1 MSDGHTFKGLRFPS
15 DGSVLDGVEFSVG
28 EAERVAMFGPNG
40 AGKTTIL
47 KAIAGMVDGGSIK
60 PGVAF
65 LPQTPFVF
73 RGTVRMNLLLGRGD
87 SEAVAV
93 ETAESLGLA
102 GMFDVD
108 ARVLSGGE
116 VQRVALARTLAGS
129 EPLVLLDEP
138 LAALDVVDRNL
149 AIEVIRNRTEGRAL
163 ICVTHSVE
171 NAAALCESL
180 MVVDRG
186 KILQSGSLHEV
197 LSLPS
202 DDRVAAIAGIRNVVD
217 AQVVSRAGDLA
228 TVAAKQARFVVVADA
243 DVGSDV
249 VISIG
254 AEAIAVYATQPGPS
268 SMRNVIKGAVS
279 AIAQRGRLVEVT
291 MGEDPGLAALVTPG
305 ALDALEIEVGSTVWF
320 GVKTAAIR
328 MVRS

>member
-1 MSDGHTFKGLRFPS
+1 
-15 DGSVLDGVEFSVG
+15 
-28 EAERVAMFGPNG
+28 
-40 AGKTTIL
+40 
-47 KAIAGMVDGGSIK
+47 
-60 PGVAF
+60 
-65 LPQTPFVF
+65 
-73 RGTVRMNLLLGRGD
+73 
-87 SEAVAV
+87 
-93 ETAESLGLA
+93 
-102 GMFDVD
+102 
-108 ARVLSGGE
+108 
-116 VQRVALARTLAGS
+116 
-129 EPLVLLDEP
+129 
-138 LAALDVVDRNL
+138 LDVVDRNL
-149 AIEVIRNRTEGRAL
+149 AIEVIRSRTEGRAL

-186 KILQSGSLHEV
+186 KILQTGSLDEV

-202 DDRVAAIAGIRNVVD
+202 DDRVAAIAGIRNVVH